1 MLWVH
6 VLGFMVFCELKI
18 STLKALRKT
27 SKFHFFEPPNFI
39 NSLKNHMIDQA
50 SLYTQIEKKKDLQI
64 DQVEIIAWV
73 TSGCKKV
80 QLLSYYLRHQT
91 DIPTRI

>member
-1 MLWVH
+1 MLRVH

-27 SKFHFFEPPNFI
+27 SKFHFFEPL

-50 SLYTQIEKKKDLQI
+50 SLYTQIEKKKG
-64 DQVEIIAWV
+64 
-73 TSGCKKV
+73 S
-80 QLLSYYLRHQT
+80 
-91 DIPTRI
+91 PN

>member
-50 SLYTQIEKKKDLQI
+50 SLYTQIEEKKRISKLI
-64 DQVEIIAWV
+64 RL
-73 TSGCKKV
+73 K
-80 QLLSYYLRHQT
+80 LLHG
-91 DIPTRI
+91 